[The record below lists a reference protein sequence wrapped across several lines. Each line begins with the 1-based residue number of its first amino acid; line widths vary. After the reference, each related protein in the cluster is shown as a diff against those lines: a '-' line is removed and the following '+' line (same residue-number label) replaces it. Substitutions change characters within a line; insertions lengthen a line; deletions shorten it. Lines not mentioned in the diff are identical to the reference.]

1 MVALPSKNES
11 RMLATIRNYPR
22 TVNLLLS
29 ATLLLTLAKAITFP
43 YLVIYLTH
51 HFTLDITQVGLVIGS
66 SLIVGSLLSV
76 YGGFLVDR
84 INSYRL
90 LLWMSVLFVLGFIGT
105 LVAQN
110 IWTFYSCL
118 ILINLAYA
126 VIDIA
131 VKAGFASLLPEDAR
145 SEVFSIKYT
154 LTNIGYAV
162 GPFFGAMVAKMD
174 ISLPFM
180 LSALLGAGFFLLYWR
195 WGDRTLTTVDVAQ
208 KPVSFLAVGR
218 VLLQDRRLVCFTMG
232 GVLSAVVFGQFTAYL
247 SQYLVITTTAQHTYT
262 VISAV
267 LTTNAVM
274 VIALQYVIGRRI
286 SHRYLSQWL
295 IFGLSM
301 FMLGLIG
308 FALST
313 SVLWWVLAMAVFTVG
328 EIIVFPAEYMF
339 IDRIA
344 PDHLRGMYYGAQN
357 LSNLGAALGPVLCGL
372 VLANLPAHTMFYML
386 GMFIV
391 AGGVFYFIGSSLK
404 GSHSA

>member
-180 LSALLGAGFFLLYWR
+180 LSALLGAGFFLVYWR
-195 WGDRTLTTVDVAQ
+195 WGDRALATIDTTQ

-218 VLLQDRRLVCFTMG
+218 VLLKDRRLVCFTVG
-232 GVLSAVVFGQFTAYL
+232 GLLSAVVFGQFTAYL
-247 SQYLVITTTAQHTYT
+247 SQYLVTTTTAEYTYT

-267 LTTNAVM
+267 LTTNAAL

-328 EIIVFPAEYMF
+328 EIVVFPAEYMF

-372 VLANLPAHTMFYML
+372 VLASQPAPFMFYML
-386 GMFIV
+386 GAFIIG
-391 AGGVFYFIGSSLK
+391 GGVFYFIGARLK
-404 GSHSA
+404 ASHPG

>member
-1 MVALPSKNES
+1 
-11 RMLATIRNYPR
+11 MLATVRNYPR
-22 TVNLLLS
+22 TVNLLLC
-29 ATLLLTLAKAITFP
+29 ATLMLTLAKAMTFP
-43 YLVIYLTH
+43 YLVIYLTRR
-51 HFTLDITQVGLVIGS
+51 FGLDITEVGLVIGS

-90 LLWMSVLFVLGFIGT
+90 LLGLSVLFVLGFVGT
-105 LVAQN
+105 LLARD
-110 IWTFYSCL
+110 IWVFYSCL

-131 VKAGFASLLPEDAR
+131 VKAGFASLLPENAR

-162 GPFFGAMVAKMD
+162 GPAFGAMVAKLD
-174 ISLPFM
+174 VSLPFM

-195 WGDRTLTTVDVAQ
+195 WGDRALATVEATQ

-218 VLLQDRRLVCFTMG
+218 VLLRDQRLVCFTMG
-232 GVLSAVVFGQFTAYL
+232 GLLSAVVYGQFTAWL
-247 SQYLVITTTAQHTYT
+247 SQYLVTTTTADYTYT
-262 VISAV
+262 VVSAV
-267 LTTNAVM
+267 LTTNAVL
-274 VIALQYVIGRRI
+274 VIALQYLIGRRI
-286 SHRYLSQWL
+286 SHRHLSRWL
-295 IFGLSM
+295 IAGLGM
-301 FMLGLIG
+301 FMLGLFG

-344 PDHLRGMYYGAQN
+344 PEPLRGMYYGAQN

-372 VLANLPAHTMFYML
+372 VLASLPPYSMFYML
-386 GMFIV
+386 GAFIV
-391 AGGVFYFIGSSLK
+391 GGGVFYFTGASLK
-404 GSHSA
+404 PRPAP

>member
-1 MVALPSKNES
+1 
-11 RMLATIRNYPR
+11 MLATIRHYPR
-22 TVNLLLS
+22 SVNLLLS

-51 HFTLDITQVGLVIGS
+51 HFGLDITQVGLVIGS

-90 LLWMSVLFVLGFIGT
+90 LLGLSALFVLGFIGT
-105 LVAQN
+105 VVAHD
-110 IWTFYSCL
+110 IWLFYACL

-162 GPFFGAMVAKMD
+162 GPFFGAMVAKLD

-180 LSALLGAGFFLLYWR
+180 LSALLGVGFLLLYWR
-195 WGDRTLTTVDVAQ
+195 WGDRTLATADATQ
-208 KPVSFLAVGR
+208 KPVSFFAVGR
-218 VLLQDRRLVCFTMG
+218 VLLRDHRLVCFTFG
-232 GVLSAVVFGQFTAYL
+232 GLLSAVVFGQFTAYL
-247 SQYLVITTTAQHTYT
+247 SQYLVMTTTAEYTYT

-267 LTTNAVM
+267 LTTNAAL

-295 IFGLSM
+295 IAGLGM
-301 FMLGLIG
+301 FMLGVIG
-308 FALST
+308 FALAT

-372 VLANLPAHTMFYML
+372 VLASLPAPFMFYML
-386 GMFIV
+386 GAFIIG
-391 AGGVFYFIGSSLK
+391 GGVFYFIGAKLK
-404 GSHSA
+404 ANHPA

>member
-1 MVALPSKNES
+1 
-11 RMLATIRNYPR
+11 MLATIRNYPR
-22 TVNLLLS
+22 TVNLLLG

-43 YLVIYLTH
+43 YLVIYLSR

-84 INSYRL
+84 VNSYRL
-90 LLWMSVLFVLGFIGT
+90 LLALSALFVLGFVGT
-105 LVAQN
+105 VLAHD
-110 IWTFYSCL
+110 IWLFYGCL

-131 VKAGFASLLPEDAR
+131 VKAGFASLLPFEAR

-162 GPFFGAMVAKMD
+162 GPAFGAVVAKGD
-174 ISLPFM
+174 ISLPFIF
-180 LSALLGAGFFLLYWR
+180 SALLGGVFFLLYWR
-195 WGDRTLTTVDVAQ
+195 WGDRTLATVDVTQ

-218 VLLQDRRLVCFTMG
+218 VLLRDHRLVCFTIG
-232 GVLSAVVFGQFTAYL
+232 GLLSAVVYGQFTAWL
-247 SQYLVITTTAQHTYT
+247 SQYLVTTTTADYTYT
-262 VISAV
+262 VVSAV
-267 LTTNAVM
+267 LTTNAVL

-286 SHRYLSQWL
+286 SHRHLSRWL
-295 IFGLSM
+295 IAGLGM
-301 FMLGLIG
+301 FMLGLVG

-313 SVLWWVLAMAVFTVG
+313 SVGWWVLAMTVFTVG

-372 VLANLPAHTMFYML
+372 VLASLPAYSMFYML
-386 GMFIV
+386 GAFIAV
-391 AGGVFYFIGSSLK
+391 GGVFYFIGASLK
-404 GSHSA
+404 ANHPE

>member
-1 MVALPSKNES
+1 
-11 RMLATIRNYPR
+11 MLATIRNYPR
-22 TVNLLLS
+22 TVNLLLC

-51 HFTLDITQVGLVIGS
+51 HFALDITQVGLVIGS

-90 LLWMSVLFVLGFIGT
+90 LLGLSALFVLGFIGT
-105 LVAQN
+105 VLATH
-110 IWTFYSCL
+110 IWAFYSCL

-162 GPFFGAMVAKMD
+162 GPFFGAMIANVD
-174 ISLPFM
+174 ISLPFV
-180 LSALLGAGFFLLYWR
+180 LSALLGAGFFALYWR

-218 VLLQDRRLVCFTMG
+218 VLLRDHRLVCFTLG

-247 SQYLVITTTAQHTYT
+247 SQYLVTTTTAQYTYT

-267 LTTNAVM
+267 LTTNAVL

-286 SHRYLSQWL
+286 SHRHLSQWL
-295 IFGLSM
+295 ILGLSM
-301 FMLGLIG
+301 FMFGLIG

-372 VLANLPAHTMFYML
+372 VLASFPAHTMFYML
-386 GMFIV
+386 GAFIV
-391 AGGVFYFIGSSLK
+391 GGGVFYFIGSSLK
-404 GSHSA
+404 ANPSR

>member
-1 MVALPSKNES
+1 
-11 RMLATIRNYPR
+11 MLATIRHYPR

-29 ATLLLTLAKAITFP
+29 ATLILTLARAITFP
-43 YLVIYLTH
+43 YLVIYLSS
-51 HFTLDITQVGLVIGS
+51 HFSLSITQVGLVMGS
-66 SLIVGSLLSV
+66 SLVVGSLLSV

-90 LLWMSVLFVLGFIGT
+90 LLGLSALYVLGFIGT
-105 LVAQN
+105 VVAQD

-126 VIDIA
+126 VVDIA
-131 VKAGFASLLPEDAR
+131 VKAGFASLLPEEAR

-162 GPFFGAMVAKMD
+162 GPFFGAMLAKLD

-180 LSALLGAGFFLLYWR
+180 FSTLLGAVFFLLYWR
-195 WGDRTLTTVDVAQ
+195 WGDRTLVTVDATQ

-218 VLLQDRRLVCFTMG
+218 VLLRDNRLVCFTVG
-232 GVLSAVVFGQFTAYL
+232 GLLSAVVFGQFVAYL
-247 SQYLVITTTAQHTYT
+247 SQYLVTTTTAEYTYT
-262 VISAV
+262 IISAV
-267 LTTNAVM
+267 LTTNAVL

-286 SHRYLSQWL
+286 SHRHLSRWL

-313 SVLWWVLAMAVFTVG
+313 SVLYWMLAMAVFTVG
-328 EIIVFPAEYMF
+328 EIVVFPAEYMF

-357 LSNLGAALGPVLCGL
+357 LCNLGGALGPVLCGL
-372 VLANLPAHTMFYML
+372 VLASLPAHYMFYML
-386 GMFIV
+386 GMFII

-404 GSHSA
+404 ASHSA

>member
-1 MVALPSKNES
+1 MVALPSWNES
-11 RMLATIRNYPR
+11 RMLAALRHYPR
-22 TVNLLLS
+22 TVKLLLS
-29 ATLLLTLAKAITFP
+29 ATLMLTLAKAITFP

-51 HFTLDITQVGLVIGS
+51 QFALDITQVGLVIGS

-84 INSYRL
+84 ISSYRL
-90 LLWMSVLFVLGFIGT
+90 LLGLSALFVMGFIGT
-105 LVAQN
+105 VLAQN
-110 IWTFYSCL
+110 SWVFYGCL

-131 VKAGFASLLPEDAR
+131 IKAGFASLLPEDAR

-162 GPFFGAMVAKMD
+162 GPFFGAMVAKLD
-174 ISLPFM
+174 IGLPFI

-195 WGDRTLTTVDVAQ
+195 WGDRALATVDATQ
-208 KPVSFLAVGR
+208 KPVAFLAVGR
-218 VLLQDRRLVCFTMG
+218 VLLRDRRLVCFTVG

-247 SQYLVITTTAQHTYT
+247 SQYLVTTTTAEYTYK

-267 LTTNAVM
+267 LTTNAVL

-295 IFGLSM
+295 TFGLSM

-328 EIIVFPAEYMF
+328 EIVVFPAEYMF

-357 LSNLGAALGPVLCGL
+357 LSNLGAALGPVLCGW
-372 VLANLPAHTMFYML
+372 VLANLPAHFMFYML
-386 GMFIV
+386 GVFILG
-391 AGGVFYFIGSSLK
+391 GGVFYFMGARLK
-404 GSHSA
+404 GSHPA

>member
-1 MVALPSKNES
+1 
-11 RMLATIRNYPR
+11 MLATIRNYPR

-43 YLVIYLTH
+43 YLVIYLTR
-51 HFTLDITQVGLVIGS
+51 HFSLNISQVGLVIGS
-66 SLIVGSLLSV
+66 SLIIGSLLSV

-90 LLWMSVLFVLGFIGT
+90 LLVLSVLFVVGFIGT
-105 LVAQN
+105 VLAQD
-110 IWTFYSCL
+110 IGLFYSCL
-118 ILINLAYA
+118 IVINLAYA

-131 VKAGFASLLPEDAR
+131 VKAGFASLLPEEAR

-162 GPFFGAMVAKMD
+162 GPFFGAMVAKLD
-174 ISLPFM
+174 ISLPFI

-195 WGDRTLTTVDVAQ
+195 WGDRTLTTADTPQ
-208 KPVSFLAVGR
+208 KAVPFLAVGR
-218 VLLQDRRLVCFTMG
+218 VLLRDHRLVCFTLG
-232 GVLSAVVFGQFTAYL
+232 GLLSAVVFGQFTAYL
-247 SQYLVITTTAQHTYT
+247 SQYLVTTTTTEYTYT
-262 VISAV
+262 VVSAV
-267 LTTNAVM
+267 LTTNAVL
-274 VIALQYVIGRRI
+274 VIALQYAIGRRI

-295 IFGLSM
+295 IAGLGM

-372 VLANLPAHTMFYML
+372 VLASLPAHYMFYML
-386 GMFIV
+386 GAFIV
-391 AGGVFYFIGSSLK
+391 AGGVFYFIGASLK
-404 GSHSA
+404 PRAMR

>member
-286 SHRYLSQWL
+286 SHRHLSQWL

-372 VLANLPAHTMFYML
+372 VLANLPAHMMFYML

>member
-1 MVALPSKNES
+1 
-11 RMLATIRNYPR
+11 MLATIRTYPR

-29 ATLLLTLAKAITFP
+29 ATLMLTLAKAITFP
-43 YLVIYLTH
+43 YLVIYLTSR
-51 HFTLDITQVGLVIGS
+51 FGLDITEVGLVIGS

-90 LLWMSVLFVLGFIGT
+90 LLGLSMVFVVGFIGT
-105 LVAQN
+105 VLAGN
-110 IWTFYSCL
+110 IWAFYSCL
-118 ILINLAYA
+118 ILINLAHA

-162 GPFFGAMVAKMD
+162 GPAAGAIVAKLD

-180 LSALLGAGFFLLYWR
+180 LSALLGVGFFLLYWR
-195 WGDRTLTTVDVAQ
+195 WGDRTLTTIDAAQ
-208 KPVSFLAVGR
+208 KPVSFIAVGR
-218 VLLQDRRLVCFTMG
+218 VLLRDYRLVCFTLG
-232 GVLSAVVFGQFTAYL
+232 GVLSAVVFGQFTAWL
-247 SQYLVITTTAQHTYT
+247 SQYLVTTTTAQYTYT

-267 LTTNAVM
+267 LTTNAVG

-295 IFGLSM
+295 VAGLGM

-357 LSNLGAALGPVLCGL
+357 LSNLGAAVGPVLCGM
-372 VLANLPAHTMFYML
+372 VLASLPAHTMFYML
-386 GMFIV
+386 GAFIV
-391 AGGVFYFIGSSLK
+391 GGGVFYFIGASLK
-404 GSHSA
+404 ANHPA

>member
-1 MVALPSKNES
+1 
-11 RMLATIRNYPR
+11 MLATIKNYPR

-43 YLVIYLTH
+43 YLVIYLTR
-51 HFTLDITQVGLVIGS
+51 HFALDISQVGLVIGS

-84 INSYRL
+84 VNSYRL
-90 LLWMSVLFVLGFIGT
+90 LLGLSLVFVLGFIGT
-105 LVAQN
+105 VVAQN
-110 IWTFYSCL
+110 IWAFYSCL

-131 VKAGFASLLPEDAR
+131 IKAGFASLLPEEGR

-162 GPFFGAMVAKMD
+162 GPFFGAMVAKLD
-174 ISLPFM
+174 ISLPFI
-180 LSALLGAGFFLLYWR
+180 LSALLGVGFFLLYWR
-195 WGDRTLTTVDVAQ
+195 LGDRTLTSVDATQ
-208 KPVSFLAVGR
+208 KPVPFLAVGR
-218 VLLQDRRLVCFTMG
+218 VLLKDHRLVCFTLG
-232 GVLSAVVFGQFTAYL
+232 GLLSAVVFGQFTAYL
-247 SQYLVITTTAQHTYT
+247 SQYLVTTTTAEYTYT

-267 LTTNAVM
+267 LTTNAVL
-274 VIALQYVIGRRI
+274 VIALQYLIGRRI

-295 IFGLSM
+295 IAGLGM

-308 FALST
+308 FALAT
-313 SVLWWVLAMAVFTVG
+313 SVVWWVVAMAVFTVG

-344 PDHLRGMYYGAQN
+344 PDALRGMYYGAQN
-357 LSNLGAALGPVLCGL
+357 LSNLGAALGPVLCGM
-372 VLANLPAHTMFYML
+372 VLASLPAHYMFYML

-391 AGGVFYFIGSSLK
+391 GGGVFYFIGAK
-404 GSHSA
+404 MKASHPA

>member
-1 MVALPSKNES
+1 
-11 RMLATIRNYPR
+11 MLATLRNYPR
-22 TVNLLLS
+22 TVHLLLC

-43 YLVIYLTH
+43 YLVIYLSH
-51 HFTLDITQVGLVIGS
+51 HFGLDVTQIGLVIGS

-90 LLWMSVLFVLGFIGT
+90 LLGLSGLFVVGFVGT
-105 LVAQN
+105 LLAHD
-110 IWTFYSCL
+110 IWWFYSCL

-131 VKAGFASLLPEDAR
+131 VKAGFASLLPEHAR

-162 GPFFGAMVAKMD
+162 GPFFGAMVAKLD
-174 ISLPFM
+174 ISLPFI
-180 LSALLGAGFFLLYWR
+180 LSALLGVGFFVLYWR
-195 WGDRTLTTVDVAQ
+195 WGDRTLATVDTSQA
-208 KPVSFLAVGR
+208 PVPFMAVGR
-218 VLLQDRRLVCFTMG
+218 VLLKDRRLVCFTFG

-247 SQYLVITTTAQHTYT
+247 SQYLVTTTTADYTYT

-267 LTTNAVM
+267 LTTNAVL

-286 SHRYLSQWL
+286 SHRYLGQWL
-295 IFGLSM
+295 IAGLGM
-301 FMLGLIG
+301 FLLGVIG
-308 FALST
+308 FALAT

-344 PDHLRGMYYGAQN
+344 PDRLRGMYYGAQN

-372 VLANLPAHTMFYML
+372 VLASLPPHFMFYML
-386 GMFIV
+386 GAFIV
-391 AGGVFYFIGSSLK
+391 GGGVFYFIGASLRAD
-404 GSHSA
+404 HPA

>member
-1 MVALPSKNES
+1 MF
-11 RMLATIRNYPR
+11 ATLKNYPR
-22 TVNLLLS
+22 SVNLLLC

-43 YLVIYLTH
+43 YLVIYLID
-51 HFTLDITQVGLVIGS
+51 HFGLDITQVGLVIGS
-66 SLIVGSLLSV
+66 SLIVGSLLGV

-84 INSYRL
+84 IHSYPL
-90 LLWMSVLFVLGFIGT
+90 LLALSALFVLGFVGT
-105 LVAQN
+105 VVAHHL
-110 IWTFYSCL
+110 WLFYGCL

-131 VKAGFASLLPEDAR
+131 IKAGFASLLPEDAR
-145 SEVFSIKYT
+145 SGVFSIKYT

-162 GPFFGAMVAKMD
+162 GPFLGAMVAKWD

-195 WGDRTLTTVDVAQ
+195 WGDRTLTTADAAQ

-218 VLLQDRRLVCFTMG
+218 VLLRDHRLVCFTVG
-232 GVLSAVVFGQFTAYL
+232 GLLSAVVFGQFTAYL
-247 SQYLVITTTAQHTYT
+247 SQYLMTTSTAEYTYS

-267 LTTNAVM
+267 LTTNAVL

-295 IFGLSM
+295 IAGLGM
-301 FMLGLIG
+301 FILGVIG

-328 EIIVFPAEYMF
+328 EIIVVPAEYMF

-344 PDHLRGMYYGAQN
+344 PDPLRGMYYGAQN
-357 LSNLGAALGPVLCGL
+357 LTNLGAALGPVLCGL
-372 VLANLPAHTMFYML
+372 VLASLPAHAMFYML
-386 GMFIV
+386 AAFIV
-391 AGGVFYFIGSSLK
+391 GGGVFYFIGASLK
-404 GSHSA
+404 PRPLE

>member
-1 MVALPSKNES
+1 
-11 RMLATIRNYPR
+11 MLATLRNYPR
-22 TVNLLLS
+22 TVHLLLC

-43 YLVIYLTH
+43 YLVIYLSH
-51 HFTLDITQVGLVIGS
+51 HFGLDVTQIGLVIGS

-90 LLWMSVLFVLGFIGT
+90 LLGLSGLFVVGFVGT
-105 LVAQN
+105 LLAHD
-110 IWTFYSCL
+110 IWWFYSCL

-131 VKAGFASLLPEDAR
+131 VKAGFASLLPEHAR

-162 GPFFGAMVAKMD
+162 GPFFGAMVAKLD
-174 ISLPFM
+174 ISLPFI
-180 LSALLGAGFFLLYWR
+180 LSALLGVGFFVLYWR
-195 WGDRTLTTVDVAQ
+195 WGDRTLATVDTSQA
-208 KPVSFLAVGR
+208 PVPFMAVGR
-218 VLLQDRRLVCFTMG
+218 VLLKDRRLVCFTFG

-247 SQYLVITTTAQHTYT
+247 SQYLVTTTTADYTYT

-267 LTTNAVM
+267 LTTNAVL

-286 SHRYLSQWL
+286 SHRYLGQWL
-295 IFGLSM
+295 IAGLGM
-301 FMLGLIG
+301 FLLGVIG
-308 FALST
+308 FALAT

-372 VLANLPAHTMFYML
+372 VLASLPPHFMFYML
-386 GMFIV
+386 GAFIV
-391 AGGVFYFIGSSLK
+391 GGGVFYFIGASLK
-404 GSHSA
+404 ADHPA

>member
-1 MVALPSKNES
+1 
-11 RMLATIRNYPR
+11 MLATIRNYPR

-29 ATLLLTLAKAITFP
+29 STLLLTLAKAITFP
-43 YLVIYLTH
+43 YLVIYLTR
-51 HFTLDITQVGLVIGS
+51 HFALDITQVGLVIGS

-84 INSYRL
+84 IHSYRL
-90 LLWMSVLFVLGFIGT
+90 LLALTLLFLLGFVGMV
-105 LVAQN
+105 LAGN
-110 IWTFYSCL
+110 IWTFYTCL
-118 ILINLAYA
+118 ILINLAHA

-131 VKAGFASLLPEDAR
+131 AKAGFASLLPEDAR

-162 GPFFGAMVAKMD
+162 GPAFGAVVAKLE
-174 ISLPFM
+174 ISLPFV
-180 LSALLGAGFFLLYWR
+180 LSALLGLLFFLLYWR
-195 WGDRTLTTVDVAQ
+195 WGDRSLATVDTTQ
-208 KPVSFLAVGR
+208 KPVPFPAVGR
-218 VLLQDRRLVCFTMG
+218 VLLKDRRLVCFTLG
-232 GVLSAVVFGQFTAYL
+232 GVLSAVVFGQFTAWL
-247 SQYLVITTTAQHTYT
+247 SQYLVTTTTTDYTYT
-262 VISAV
+262 VVSAV
-267 LTTNAVM
+267 LVTNAVL

-286 SHRYLSQWL
+286 SHRYLGQWL
-295 IFGLSM
+295 IAGLGM

-372 VLANLPAHTMFYML
+372 VLASLPAPYMFWML
-386 GMFIV
+386 GAFIV
-391 AGGVFYFIGSSLK
+391 GGGVFYFIGASLK
-404 GSHSA
+404 ASHPA

>member
-1 MVALPSKNES
+1 
-11 RMLATIRNYPR
+11 MLATIRNYPR

>member
-1 MVALPSKNES
+1 
-11 RMLATIRNYPR
+11 MLATIRNYPR

-29 ATLLLTLAKAITFP
+29 STLLLTLAKAITFP
-43 YLVIYLTH
+43 YLVIYLTR
-51 HFTLDITQVGLVIGS
+51 HFALDITQVGLVIGS

-76 YGGFLVDR
+76 YGGYLVDR
-84 INSYRL
+84 IHSYRL
-90 LLWMSVLFVLGFIGT
+90 LLALTLLFLLGFVGMV
-105 LVAQN
+105 LAGN
-110 IWTFYSCL
+110 IWTFYTCL
-118 ILINLAYA
+118 ILINLAHA

-131 VKAGFASLLPEDAR
+131 AKAGFASLLPEDAR

-162 GPFFGAMVAKMD
+162 GPAFGAVVAKLE
-174 ISLPFM
+174 ISLPFV
-180 LSALLGAGFFLLYWR
+180 LSALLGLVFFLLYWR
-195 WGDRTLTTVDVAQ
+195 WGDRSLATVDTTQ
-208 KPVSFLAVGR
+208 KPVPFLAVGR
-218 VLLQDRRLVCFTMG
+218 VLLKDRRLVCFTLG
-232 GVLSAVVFGQFTAYL
+232 GVLSAVVFGQFTAWL
-247 SQYLVITTTAQHTYT
+247 SQYLVTTTTADYTYT
-262 VISAV
+262 VVSAV
-267 LTTNAVM
+267 LVTNAVL

-286 SHRYLSQWL
+286 SHRYLGQWL
-295 IFGLSM
+295 IAGLGM

-372 VLANLPAHTMFYML
+372 VLASLPAPYMFWML
-386 GMFIV
+386 GAFIV
-391 AGGVFYFIGSSLK
+391 GGGVFYFIGASLK
-404 GSHSA
+404 ASHPA

>member
-1 MVALPSKNES
+1 
-11 RMLATIRNYPR
+11 MLATIRHYPR
-22 TVNLLLS
+22 SVNLLLL

-51 HFTLDITQVGLVIGS
+51 HFGLDITQVGLVIGS

-84 INSYRL
+84 VNSYRL
-90 LLWMSVLFVLGFIGT
+90 LLGLSALFVMGFIGT
-105 LVAQN
+105 VVAHG
-110 IWTFYSCL
+110 IWLFYGCL

-162 GPFFGAMVAKMD
+162 GPFFGAMVAKLD
-174 ISLPFM
+174 ISLPFI
-180 LSALLGAGFFLLYWR
+180 LSALLGVGFFLLYWR
-195 WGDRTLTTVDVAQ
+195 WGDRTLATADATQ
-208 KPVSFLAVGR
+208 KPVSFFAVGR
-218 VLLQDRRLVCFTMG
+218 VLLRDRRLVCFTFG
-232 GVLSAVVFGQFTAYL
+232 GLLSAVVFGQFTAYL
-247 SQYLVITTTAQHTYT
+247 SQYLVTTTTAEYTYT

-267 LTTNAVM
+267 LTTNAVL

-295 IFGLSM
+295 IAGLGM
-301 FMLGLIG
+301 FMLGVMG
-308 FALST
+308 FALAT

-372 VLANLPAHTMFYML
+372 VLASLPAPFMFYML
-386 GMFIV
+386 GAFV
-391 AGGVFYFIGSSLK
+391 VGGGVFYFIGSKLK
-404 GSHSA
+404 ANHPA

>member
-1 MVALPSKNES
+1 M
-11 RMLATIRNYPR
+11 
-22 TVNLLLS
+22 
-29 ATLLLTLAKAITFP
+29 
-43 YLVIYLTH
+43 
-51 HFTLDITQVGLVIGS
+51 IGS

-84 INSYRL
+84 ISSYRL
-90 LLWMSVLFVLGFIGT
+90 LLGLSALFVVGFIGT
-105 LVAQN
+105 VLAQT
-110 IWTFYSCL
+110 IWAFYGCL

-131 VKAGFASLLPEDAR
+131 IKAGFASLLPEDAR

-162 GPFFGAMVAKMD
+162 GPFFGAMVARLD

-195 WGDRTLTTVDVAQ
+195 WGDRALATVDAMQ

-218 VLLQDRRLVCFTMG
+218 VLLKDRRLVCFTVG

-247 SQYLVITTTAQHTYT
+247 SQYLVTTTTAEYTYK

-267 LTTNAVM
+267 LTTNAVL

-328 EIIVFPAEYMF
+328 EIVVFPAEYMF

-372 VLANLPAHTMFYML
+372 VLASLPAHYMFYML
-386 GMFIV
+386 GAFIV
-391 AGGVFYFIGSSLK
+391 GGGVFYFMGARLK
-404 GSHSA
+404 ASHPE

>member
-1 MVALPSKNES
+1 
-11 RMLATIRNYPR
+11 MLATLRHYPR
-22 TVNLLLS
+22 SVNLLLS

-51 HFTLDITQVGLVIGS
+51 HFGLDITQVGLVIGS

-90 LLWMSVLFVLGFIGT
+90 LLGLSALFVLGFIGT
-105 LVAQN
+105 VVAHD
-110 IWTFYSCL
+110 IWLFYACL

-162 GPFFGAMVAKMD
+162 GPFFGAMVAKLD

-180 LSALLGAGFFLLYWR
+180 LSALLGVGFLLLYWR
-195 WGDRTLTTVDVAQ
+195 WGDRTLATADATQ
-208 KPVSFLAVGR
+208 KPVSFFAVGR
-218 VLLQDRRLVCFTMG
+218 VLLRDRRLVCFTFG
-232 GVLSAVVFGQFTAYL
+232 GLLSAVVFGQFTAYL
-247 SQYLVITTTAQHTYT
+247 SQYLVMTTTAEYTYT

-267 LTTNAVM
+267 LTTNAAL

-295 IFGLSM
+295 IAGLGM
-301 FMLGLIG
+301 FMLGVIG
-308 FALST
+308 FALAT

-344 PDHLRGMYYGAQN
+344 PDQLRGMYYGAQN

-372 VLANLPAHTMFYML
+372 VLASLPAPFMFYML
-386 GMFIV
+386 GAFIV
-391 AGGVFYFIGSSLK
+391 GGGVFYFIGAKLK
-404 GSHSA
+404 ANHPA